1 MSESVQDYLKTIYQ
15 LRGDNNRATT
25 NALASVLGVEAGSVT
40 GMLKKLADL
49 KLIDYVPYQGARLTT
64 AGEKIALEV
73 IRHHRLLELY
83 LMQAMG
89 YSWDQVHAEADKLEH
104 AISEEFEDTI
114 ARILG
119 NPTTDPHGDPIPSKS
134 GTVADSSRQTLIM
147 AEPDV
152 TLRVQRVR
160 DEDPG
165 LLRRIAELGLRPGV
179 RLQVINRARA
189 NAPLRVRLD
198 DGVEFTVETAV
209 AESVFVEACA

>member
-1 MSESVQDYLKTIYQ
+1 VQDYLKTIYE
-15 LRGDNNRATT
+15 LRGDNDRATT
-25 NALASVLGVEAGSVT
+25 NALATQLGVEAGSVT
-40 GMLKKLADL
+40 GMLKKLSDL
-49 KLIDYVPYQGARLTT
+49 KLIDYVPYQGARLTL

-134 GTVADSSRQTLIM
+134 GAVANSSRQTLIM
-147 AEPDV
+147 ALPEVD
-152 TLRVQRVR
+152 LRVQRVR
-160 DEDPG
+160 DEDPM
-165 LLRRIAELGLRPGV
+165 LLRRIAALGLRPGA
-179 RLQVINRARA
+179 RLRVIAHTPA
-189 NAPLRVRLD
+189 NGAVRVRLD
-198 DGVEFTVETAV
+198 DGAEHSVESSV
-209 AESVFVEACA
+209 AESVFVETC

>member
-1 MSESVQDYLKTIYQ
+1 VQDYLKTIYE

-25 NALASVLGVEAGSVT
+25 NALASQLGVEAGSVT

-49 KLIDYVPYQGARLTT
+49 KLIDYVPYQGARLTP

-73 IRHHRLLELY
+73 IRHHRLIELY

-119 NPTTDPHGDPIPSKS
+119 HPTTDPHGDPIPSKS
-134 GTVADSSRQTLIM
+134 GAVADSSRQTLKM
-147 AEPDV
+147 APSAIA
-152 TLRVQRVR
+152 LCVQRVR
-160 DEDPG
+160 DEDPL
-165 LLRRIAELGLRPGV
+165 LLRRIAELGLRPGA
-179 RLQVINRARA
+179 RLHIIDRASA
-189 NAPLRVRLD
+189 DTGLRVRLD
-198 DGVEFTVETAV
+198 SGIELTVETAV
-209 AESVFVEACA
+209 AESVFVETCL